1 MASGSDTIAAI
12 VDTAKDAVQG
22 LTNRIGGKSTAATAV
37 GGRKTLKRRDVEKL
51 KAFGFDKVAAV
62 LCYSCQL
69 SR

>member
-1 MASGSDTIAAI
+1 MVSGSDTIAAI

-22 LTNRIGGKSTAATAV
+22 LTNRIGGKSTVAAV

-51 KAFGFDKVAAV
+51 KAFGFDKVAAL
-62 LCYSCQL
+62 LCYSSQL